1 MDFTFTDD
9 QEQLRRAVRQLGR
22 EAGGDGSS
30 EEALWRTLTEQLGL
44 TGIGIDPER
53 GGAGGDFVDAA
64 VVIEEAGRTLLP
76 APVTTV
82 LVAAAVLGRREL
94 GRRELGRREL
104 GRASKAAAEL
114 ASQVATGERIAV
126 VAVGPRAGTID
137 NVLDGDRADAFL
149 IADDDG
155 LWLVDGGSD
164 GVGVRRQTTLD
175 LSRGQAQLVLDD
187 VPAVQIGGA
196 EAARVAVDLLR
207 VALSV
212 EAVGAARHCLDATV
226 AYLKT
231 REQFGRPIGSFQ
243 ALQHRAADLVVELE
257 AATSTAYYAAWAAAQ
272 SNEAESPDELAVVAP
287 LALALCAE
295 SAWHVAAE
303 TIQMHGGIGFTW
315 EHEAHRYF
323 KRLTTTRAMLGG
335 AHGQRR
341 LVAERAA
348 IAPGSS
354 VR

>member
-9 QEQLRRAVRQLGR
+9 QEQLRRAVRQLGC
-22 EAGGDGSS
+22 EAGGDAAS
-30 EEALWRTLTEQLGL
+30 EETLWRILTQQLGL

-82 LVAAAVLGRREL
+82 LVAAAVLA
-94 GRRELGRREL
+94 
-104 GRASKAAAEL
+104 RAGEATAEL
-114 ASQVATGERIAV
+114 AGQVATGERIVV
-126 VAVGPRAGTID
+126 VAVGAPQGTID

-149 IADDDG
+149 VAANDG
-155 LWLVDGGSD
+155 LWLVDAWSD
-164 GVGVRRQTTLD
+164 AVVVRRQHALD

-187 VPAVQIGGA
+187 VPAVRIGDA
-196 EAARVAVDLLR
+196 DAARVAVDLLR

-212 EAVGAARHCLDATV
+212 EDVGAARLCLHTTV
-226 AYLKT
+226 AYLNT

-257 AATSTAYYAAWAAAQ
+257 AATSTAHYAAWAADG
-272 SNEAESPDELAVVAP
+272 SPDELAVVAP

-295 SAWHVAAE
+295 AAWHVAAD

-335 AHGQRR
+335 AHVQRR

>member
-9 QEQLRRAVRQLGR
+9 QEQLRRAVRQLSGQS
-22 EAGGDGSS
+22 GVVQSGV
-30 EEALWRTLTEQLGL
+30 WQKVTEQLGL

-64 VVIEEAGRTLLP
+64 VVIEEAGRALLE
-76 APVTTV
+76 APVTTA
-82 LVAAAVLGRREL
+82 LVAAAVLGRA
-94 GRRELGRREL
+94 GQP
-104 GRASKAAAEL
+104 AADL
-114 ASQVATGERIAV
+114 AGEVATGERIAV
-126 VAVGPRAGTID
+126 VAVGEPAGTID
-137 NVLDGDRADAFL
+137 NVLDGDRADVFL
-149 IADDDG
+149 VAGDGG
-155 LWLVDGGSD
+155 LWLVDRSAP
-164 GVGVRRQTTLD
+164 GVDVRRQPTLD
-175 LSRGQAQLVLDD
+175 LSRGQAQVRLTD
-187 VPAVQIGGA
+187 VHAVRIGDA
-196 EAARVAVDLLR
+196 DAARVAVDLLR
-207 VALSV
+207 VALAV

-257 AATSTAYYAAWAAAQ
+257 AATSTAYYAAWAADG
-272 SNEAESPDELAVVAP
+272 SPEELPVVAP

-295 SAWHVAAE
+295 AAWHVAAE

-335 AHGQRR
+335 AHVQRR
-341 LVAERAA
+341 LVADRAA
-348 IAPGSS
+348 IAPAPSA
-354 VR
+354 R

>member
-22 EAGGDGSS
+22 EAGGDGAS
-30 EEALWRTLTEQLGL
+30 EETLWRTVTQQLGL
-44 TGIGIDPER
+44 TGIGIAPER

-64 VVIEEAGRTLLP
+64 VVIEEAGRTLLA

-82 LVAAAVLGRREL
+82 LVAAAVLGRR
-94 GRRELGRREL
+94 GL
-104 GRASKAAAEL
+104 GRAGEAAAEL

-126 VAVGPRAGTID
+126 VAVGAPQGTID

-149 IADDDG
+149 VAADDG
-155 LWLVDGGSD
+155 LWLVDAWSD
-164 GVGVRRQTTLD
+164 AVVVRRQPTLD

-187 VPAVQIGGA
+187 VPAVRIGDA
-196 EAARVAVDLLR
+196 DAARMAVDLLR

-272 SNEAESPDELAVVAP
+272 SNAEGSPDELAVVAP

-295 SAWHVAAE
+295 ATWHVAAE

>member
-22 EAGGDGSS
+22 EAGDDDSS
-30 EEALWRTLTEQLGL
+30 EEALWRTITQQLGL

-82 LVAAAVLGRREL
+82 LVAAAVLGRVVQ
-94 GRRELGRREL
+94 
-104 GRASKAAAEL
+104 AAADL

-126 VAVGPRAGTID
+126 VAVGAPQGTID

-149 IADDDG
+149 VAADDG
-155 LWLVDGGSD
+155 LWLLRAAADAG
-164 GVGVRRQTTLD
+164 GVRRPAPLG

-187 VPAVQIGGA
+187 VPAVRIGDA
-196 EAARVAVDLLR
+196 DMARVAVDLLR

-212 EAVGAARHCLDATV
+212 EAVGAARHCLEATV

-272 SNEAESPDELAVVAP
+272 SNEAESSDELAVVAP

-295 SAWHVAAE
+295 AAWHVAAE

-323 KRLTTTRAMLGG
+323 KRWTTTRARWGG
-335 AHGQRR
+335 AHVQRR

>member
-22 EAGGDGSS
+22 EAGGGDSS
-30 EEALWRTLTEQLGL
+30 DEALWRTVTQQLGV

-82 LVAAAVLGRREL
+82 LVAAAVLA
-94 GRRELGRREL
+94 
-104 GRASKAAAEL
+104 RAGEATAEL
-114 ASQVATGERIAV
+114 ASQVATGERIVV
-126 VAVGPRAGTID
+126 VAVGAPQGTID

-149 IADDDG
+149 VAADDG
-155 LWLVDGGSD
+155 LWLVDAWSD
-164 GVGVRRQTTLD
+164 AGVVRRQPALD

-187 VPAVQIGGA
+187 VPAVRIGDA
-196 EAARVAVDLLR
+196 DAARVAVDLLR

-212 EAVGAARHCLDATV
+212 EAVGAARHCLDTTV

-257 AATSTAYYAAWAAAQ
+257 AATSTAYYAAWAADG
-272 SNEAESPDELAVVAP
+272 SPDELAVVAP

-295 SAWHVAAE
+295 AAWHVAAE

-335 AHGQRR
+335 AHVQRR

>member
-22 EAGGDGSS
+22 EAGGDDSS
-30 EEALWRTLTEQLGL
+30 EEALWRTVTQQLGL

-82 LVAAAVLGRREL
+82 LVAAAVLGRSGL
-94 GRRELGRREL
+94 GRTGQ
-104 GRASKAAAEL
+104 AAAEL

-126 VAVGPRAGTID
+126 VAVGAPQGTID

-149 IADDDG
+149 VAADDG
-155 LWLVDGGSD
+155 LWLVDAWSD
-164 GVGVRRQTTLD
+164 AVVVRRQPTLD
-175 LSRGQAQLVLDD
+175 LSRGQAQLVLGH
-187 VPAVQIGGA
+187 VPAVRIGDA
-196 EAARVAVDLLR
+196 NAAGVALDLLR

-257 AATSTAYYAAWAAAQ
+257 AATSTAYYAAWAADR
-272 SNEAESPDELAVVAP
+272 SPKELAVVAP

-295 SAWHVAAE
+295 AAWHVAAE

-335 AHGQRR
+335 AHVQRR

>member
-22 EAGGDGSS
+22 EAGGDDSS
-30 EEALWRTLTEQLGL
+30 EEALWRTVTQQLGL

-82 LVAAAVLGRREL
+82 LVAAAVLA
-94 GRRELGRREL
+94 
-104 GRASKAAAEL
+104 RAGEATAEL
-114 ASQVATGERIAV
+114 ASQVATGERIVV
-126 VAVGPRAGTID
+126 VAVGAPQGTID

-149 IADDDG
+149 VAANDG
-155 LWLVDGGSD
+155 LWLVDAWSD
-164 GVGVRRQTTLD
+164 AVVVRRQSTLD

-187 VPAVQIGGA
+187 VPAVRIGNA

-212 EAVGAARHCLDATV
+212 EAVGAVRHCLDATV

-257 AATSTAYYAAWAAAQ
+257 AATSTAYYAAWAADG
-272 SNEAESPDELAVVAP
+272 SPDELAVVAP

-295 SAWHVAAE
+295 AAWHVAAE

-335 AHGQRR
+335 AHVQRR

>member
-1 MDFTFTDD
+1 MVRLPDAMDFTFTDD
-9 QEQLRRAVRQLGR
+9 QEQLRRAVRQLRGQS
-22 EAGGDGSS
+22 GVS
-30 EEALWRTLTEQLGL
+30 ESGVWQKATEQLGL
-44 TGIGIDPER
+44 TGIGIDPEH

-64 VVIEEAGRTLLP
+64 VVIEEAGRALLD
-76 APVTTV
+76 APITTV
-82 LVAAAVLGRREL
+82 LVAAAVLGRA
-94 GRRELGRREL
+94 G
-104 GRASKAAAEL
+104 APAADLSGA
-114 ASQVATGERIAV
+114 VATGERIAV
-126 VAVGPRAGTID
+126 VAVGGLRGTID
-137 NVLDGDRADAFL
+137 NVLDGDRADVFL
-149 IADDDG
+149 VASDDG
-155 LWLVDGGSD
+155 LWAVDADSY
-164 GVGVRRQTTLD
+164 GVDVRRQPTLD
-175 LSRGQAQLVLDD
+175 LTRGQAQVRLDD
-187 VPAVQIGGA
+187 VPAVQIGDA

-212 EAVGAARHCLDATV
+212 EAVGAARHCLEATV

-257 AATSTAYYAAWAAAQ
+257 AATSTAYYAAWAAVG
-272 SNEAESPDELAVVAP
+272 SPEELAVVAP

-295 SAWHVAAE
+295 AAWHVAAE

-335 AHGQRR
+335 AHVQRR

-348 IAPGSS
+348 IAPAPS

>member
-22 EAGGDGSS
+22 EAGGDAAS
-30 EEALWRTLTEQLGL
+30 EETLWRILTQQLGL

-64 VVIEEAGRTLLP
+64 VVIEEAGRALLP

-82 LVAAAVLGRREL
+82 LVAAAVLGRA
-94 GRRELGRREL
+94 GSGVD
-104 GRASKAAAEL
+104 EL

-126 VAVGPRAGTID
+126 VAVGAPQGTID

-149 IADDDG
+149 VAADDG
-155 LWLVDGGSD
+155 LWLVDAWSD
-164 GVGVRRQTTLD
+164 AVVVRRQSTLD
-175 LSRGQAQLVLDD
+175 LSRGQAELGLDD
-187 VPAVQIGGA
+187 GPAGRIGDA

-257 AATSTAYYAAWAAAQ
+257 AATSTAYYAAWAAAK
-272 SNEAESPDELAVVAP
+272 SNEAVSKEAQSPDELAVVAP

-295 SAWHVAAE
+295 AAWHVAAE

-335 AHGQRR
+335 AHVQRR

-348 IAPGSS
+348 VAPAPSG
-354 VR
+354 R

>member
-22 EAGGDGSS
+22 EAGGGDSS
-30 EEALWRTLTEQLGL
+30 DEALWRTVTQQLGL

-76 APVTTV
+76 APVTMV
-82 LVAAAVLGRREL
+82 LVAAAVLGRSGL
-94 GRRELGRREL
+94 GRTGQ
-104 GRASKAAAEL
+104 AAAEL

-126 VAVGPRAGTID
+126 VAVGAPQGTID

-149 IADDDG
+149 VAADDG
-155 LWLVDGGSD
+155 LWLVDAWSD
-164 GVGVRRQTTLD
+164 AVVVRRQSTLD

-187 VPAVQIGGA
+187 VPAVRIGNA
-196 EAARVAVDLLR
+196 EAARVAGDLLR

-212 EAVGAARHCLDATV
+212 EAVGAARHCLDGRV

-231 REQFGRPIGSFQ
+231 REQSGRLKGSYQ
-243 ALQHRAADLVVELE
+243 ALQPRAADLVVELE

-272 SNEAESPDELAVVAP
+272 SKEAESPDELAVVAP

-295 SAWHVAAE
+295 VAWHVAAE

-323 KRLTTTRAMLGG
+323 KRLTTTRAILGG
-335 AHGQRR
+335 AHVQRR

>member
-22 EAGGDGSS
+22 EAGGDDSS
-30 EEALWRTLTEQLGL
+30 EEALWRTVTQQLGL

-82 LVAAAVLGRREL
+82 LVAAAVLGRSGL
-94 GRRELGRREL
+94 GRTGQ
-104 GRASKAAAEL
+104 AAAEL
-114 ASQVATGERIAV
+114 AGQVATGERIAV
-126 VAVGPRAGTID
+126 VAVGAPQGRID

-149 IADDDG
+149 VAADDG
-155 LWLVDGGSD
+155 LWLVDAWSEA
-164 GVGVRRQTTLD
+164 VVVRRQTTLD
-175 LSRGQAQLVLDD
+175 LSRGQAQLVLGDD
-187 VPAVQIGGA
+187 EQAVRIGTA
-196 EAARVAVDLLR
+196 EGARVAVDLLR

-231 REQFGRPIGSFQ
+231 REQFGRSIGSFQ

-272 SNEAESPDELAVVAP
+272 SREAESPDELAVVAP

-295 SAWHVAAE
+295 AAWHVAAE

-315 EHEAHRYF
+315 EHEAHR
-323 KRLTTTRAMLGG
+323 
-335 AHGQRR
+335 
-341 LVAERAA
+341 
-348 IAPGSS
+348 
-354 VR
+354 

>member
-30 EEALWRTLTEQLGL
+30 EEALWRTVTQQLGL
-44 TGIGIDPER
+44 TGIGIDPPS
-53 GGAGGDFVDAA
+53 GGSGGDFVDAA

-82 LVAAAVLGRREL
+82 LVAAAVLGRT
-94 GRRELGRREL
+94 GQ
-104 GRASKAAAEL
+104 AAAEL
-114 ASQVATGERIAV
+114 ASEVATGERIAV
-126 VAVGPRAGTID
+126 VAVGAPQGTID
-137 NVLDGDRADAFL
+137 NVLDGDRADVFL
-149 IADDDG
+149 VAGDDG
-155 LWLVDGGSD
+155 LWAVDALSE
-164 GVGVRRQTTLD
+164 GVDVRRQPALD
-175 LSRGQAQLVLDD
+175 LSRGQAQLRLDD
-187 VPAVQIGGA
+187 VQAVRIADA
-196 EAARVAVDLLR
+196 ESARVAVDLLR

-243 ALQHRAADLVVELE
+243 ALQHPAADLVVELE

-287 LALALCAE
+287 
-295 SAWHVAAE
+295 
-303 TIQMHGGIGFTW
+303 
-315 EHEAHRYF
+315 
-323 KRLTTTRAMLGG
+323 
-335 AHGQRR
+335 
-341 LVAERAA
+341 
-348 IAPGSS
+348 
-354 VR
+354 

>member
-22 EAGGDGSS
+22 EAGGDDSS
-30 EEALWRTLTEQLGL
+30 EEALWRTVTQQLGL

-82 LVAAAVLGRREL
+82 LVAAAVLGRRGL
-94 GRRELGRREL
+94 GRTGQ
-104 GRASKAAAEL
+104 AAAEL
-114 ASQVATGERIAV
+114 ASQVAPGERIAV
-126 VAVGPRAGTID
+126 VAVGAPQGTID

-149 IADDDG
+149 VAADDG
-155 LWLVDGGSD
+155 LWLVDAWAD
-164 GVGVRRQTTLD
+164 AVVVERQSTLD

-187 VPAVQIGGA
+187 VPAVRIGDA
-196 EAARVAVDLLR
+196 DLARVAVDLLR

-243 ALQHRAADLVVELE
+243 ALQHRAADLVVELD
-257 AATSTAYYAAWAAAQ
+257 AATSTAYYAAWAADG
-272 SNEAESPDELAVVAP
+272 SPDELAVVAP

-295 SAWHVAAE
+295 AAWHVAAE

-335 AHGQRR
+335 AHVQRR

>member
-22 EAGGDGSS
+22 EAGGGDSS
-30 EEALWRTLTEQLGL
+30 DEALWRTVTQQLGL

-82 LVAAAVLGRREL
+82 LVAAAVLGRSGL
-94 GRRELGRREL
+94 GRTGQ
-104 GRASKAAAEL
+104 AAAEL
-114 ASQVATGERIAV
+114 AGQVATGERIAV
-126 VAVGPRAGTID
+126 VAVGAPQGRID

-149 IADDDG
+149 VAADDG
-155 LWLVDGGSD
+155 LWLVDAWSD
-164 GVGVRRQTTLD
+164 EVVVRRQSTLD

-187 VPAVQIGGA
+187 VPAVRIGDA

-272 SNEAESPDELAVVAP
+272 SREAESPDELAVVAP

-295 SAWHVAAE
+295 AAWHVAAE

-335 AHGQRR
+335 AHVQRR

-348 IAPGSS
+348 IATAPS

>member
-9 QEQLRRAVRQLGR
+9 QEQLRRAVRQLRGQS
-22 EAGGDGSS
+22 DV
-30 EEALWRTLTEQLGL
+30 WQKVTEQLGL

-64 VVIEEAGRTLLP
+64 VVIEEAGRTLLDV
-76 APVTTV
+76 PVTTV
-82 LVAAAVLGRREL
+82 LVAAAVLGRAGE
-94 GRRELGRREL
+94 
-104 GRASKAAAEL
+104 AAARL
-114 ASQVATGERIAV
+114 AGEVASGERIAV
-126 VAVGPRAGTID
+126 VAGGDPQGMID
-137 NVLDGDRADAFL
+137 NVLDGDRAEVFL
-149 IADDDG
+149 VASDSG
-155 LWLVDGGSD
+155 LWAVEAGSD
-164 GVGVRRQTTLD
+164 GVDVRPLPTLD
-175 LSRGQAQLVLDD
+175 LTRGQAQVRLADAS
-187 VPAVQIGGA
+187 AVQIGDA
-196 EAARVAVDLLR
+196 DAARVAVDLLR

-257 AATSTAYYAAWAAAQ
+257 AATSTAYYAAWAADG
-272 SNEAESPDELAVVAP
+272 SPEELGVVAP

-295 SAWHVAAE
+295 AAWHVAAE

-335 AHGQRR
+335 AHVQRR

-348 IAPGSS
+348 IAPAPSA
-354 VR
+354 R

>member
-9 QEQLRRAVRQLGR
+9 QEQLRRAVRQLGL
-22 EAGGDGSS
+22 EAGGDG
-30 EEALWRTLTEQLGL
+30 AYDAAVWRTLTEQLGL

-82 LVAAAVLGRREL
+82 LVAAAGLGRSGL
-94 GRRELGRREL
+94 GRTGQ
-104 GRASKAAAEL
+104 AAAEL

-126 VAVGPRAGTID
+126 VAVGAPQGTID

-149 IADDDG
+149 VAADDG
-155 LWLVDGGSD
+155 LWVVDAWSAA
-164 GVGVRRQTTLD
+164 VVVRRQSTLD

-187 VPAVQIGGA
+187 VPAVRIGNA

-231 REQFGRPIGSFQ
+231 REQFGRPIGAFH
-243 ALQHRAADLVVELE
+243 ALP
-257 AATSTAYYAAWAAAQ
+257 
-272 SNEAESPDELAVVAP
+272 NPGPDP
-287 LALALCAE
+287 RC
-295 SAWHVAAE
+295 
-303 TIQMHGGIGFTW
+303 
-315 EHEAHRYF
+315 
-323 KRLTTTRAMLGG
+323 
-335 AHGQRR
+335 
-341 LVAERAA
+341 
-348 IAPGSS
+348 
-354 VR
+354 